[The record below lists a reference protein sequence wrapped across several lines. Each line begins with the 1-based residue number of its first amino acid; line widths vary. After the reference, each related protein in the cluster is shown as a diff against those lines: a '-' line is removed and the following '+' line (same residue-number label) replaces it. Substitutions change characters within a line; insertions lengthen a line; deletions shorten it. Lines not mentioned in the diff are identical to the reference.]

1 MPSLNNPKTAPLSIS
16 QCGIFSGNLD
26 RALNIFLGIFWYSIG
41 KFLGIFWCSIGT
53 NICTTIFWLDLFLLA
68 SKKWKLWEVVC
79 RNVKGFYT
87 CQPVQKLQKKG
98 SGSQKNKILE
108 RRNASEFSF
117 LFSIFLWL
125 SHWLCYKINISAN
138 FILFSFSRCNKVY

>member
-1 MPSLNNPKTAPLSIS
+1 MDDNKLVKWLGSYFDSKMPSLNNPKTAPLSIS

-87 CQPVQKLQKKG
+87 CQPVQKITEKRKW
-98 SGSQKNKILE
+98 E
-108 RRNASEFSF
+108 SEKQDIRKAQCKWVLFFVFYLSVAFS
-117 LFSIFLWL
+117 LTLL
-125 SHWLCYKINISAN
+125 
-138 FILFSFSRCNKVY
+138 